1 MENILI
7 VGSQGYIGTVLCA
20 ELIKKKINII
30 GVDNFI
36 YSQKKINFNSK
47 KYSFLKCDLRN
58 TNKIVKIANTAS
70 QVVVLAGLVGD
81 PITKKY
87 KKLS

>member
-36 YSQKKINFNSK
+36 YSQKKIKARSSSIFIYGQSLVLQK
-47 KYSFLKCDLRN
+47 VQRN
-58 TNKIVKIANTAS
+58 
-70 QVVVLAGLVGD
+70 
-81 PITKKY
+81 KY
-87 KKLS
+87 KFKL

>member
-7 VGSQGYIGTVLCA
+7 IGSQGYIGTVLCS

-36 YSQKKINFNSK
+36 YSQKKISFNSK
-47 KYSFLKCDLRN
+47 KYSFLRCDLRN
-58 TNKIVKIANTAS
+58 INKIVKIA
-70 QVVVLAGLVGD
+70 
-81 PITKKY
+81 I
-87 KKLS
+87 